1 MDIIFTHKTQNA
13 FREYADLEKRVQVS
27 AESVVPDVNE
37 DIGRVASVQ
46 TQLYLKSKELTARGV
61 TATGEMETV
70 LLYITEN
77 ENQVSYL
84 TLHRDFSLDF
94 DLGDYPAELEAQIQ
108 LAVSNTE
115 ARVLNPRK
123 VAVTVEILGS
133 LCCYCRA
140 ELPVESE
147 LPEEG
152 RALLHCRESRRE
164 ITMINSVCEK
174 SFVGNEQFLFPEGNP
189 QPEQLLSHHAE
200 FVVEDLQQVG
210 SRVVIKGAV
219 NLDVSYLPQGLS
231 YPVTA
236 HFSTP
241 FSQIVDTG
249 AEECEAGSAFAVVTS
264 AYYDLVDTISGAKA
278 LDAEVHAVLQ
288 LVSRSR
294 IELRWISDA
303 YSNRYPVT
311 CKKQAVEL
319 AERAEGQSLRLN
331 GEDTVSIAEDCEKLL
346 WVYPALAQVQ
356 LREEGITAVIGMDV
370 VYARQSGE
378 ISSVRR
384 QMELSGEKPAQ
395 VLRICSSRLLNT
407 NFRQEGNDLRCR
419 LSVELETQLLS
430 KENVER
436 IHSVTVE
443 EENAY
448 SQDSLPALILV
459 RAYGEELWN
468 LAKCYHSSEEAI
480 LHANDPMPPEGGLLL
495 IPRET

>member
-1 MDIIFTHKTQNA
+1 MEINLTHKTQSG
-13 FREYADLEKRVQVS
+13 FRDYADLEKRVQVS

-37 DIGRVASVQ
+37 DIGRIASVQ
-46 TQLYLKSKELTARGV
+46 TQLYLKSKDLTTRGV
-61 TATGEMETV
+61 TVTGEMENV

-77 ENQVSYL
+77 ENTVSFL
-84 TLHRDFSLDF
+84 RLHRDFSLDF
-94 DLGDYPAELEAQIQ
+94 DLGEDPAELEAQIR
-108 LAVSNTE
+108 LSVSNTE

-123 VAVTVEILGS
+123 VAVTVEILGR
-133 LCCYCRA
+133 LCCYCRE
-140 ELPVESE
+140 ELPVETS

-152 RALLHCRESRRE
+152 KTLLHCRESGRE
-164 ITMINSVCEK
+164 ITLINGVCEK
-174 SFVGNEQFLFPEGNP
+174 SFVVNEQYLIPEGKP
-189 QPEQLLSHHAE
+189 LPEQIVSHHAA
-200 FVVEDLQQVG
+200 FAVENLQQVG
-210 SRVVIKGAV
+210 SRVVIKGV
-219 NLDVSYLPQGLS
+219 MNLEVTYLPQELT
-231 YPVTA
+231 YPATL
-236 HFSTP
+236 HFSSP
-241 FSQIVDTG
+241 FFYFVDTG
-249 AEECEAGSAFAVVTS
+249 AEECEGASAFVTVTS
-264 AYYDLVDTISGAKA
+264 DYYDLVDTISGEKA

-288 LVSRSR
+288 LVSRCR
-294 IELRWISDA
+294 RELRWISDA
-303 YSNRYPVT
+303 YSNRYLVT
-311 CKKQAVEL
+311 CKKETVEL
-319 AERAEGQSLRLN
+319 AESAGVKSLRLN
-331 GEDTVSIAEDCEKLL
+331 GEETVSIAEDCEKLL
-346 WVYPALAQVQ
+346 WVYPAMAQTQ
-356 LREEGITAVIGMDV
+356 RREDGITAVIGLDV
-370 VYARQSGE
+370 IYARLSGE

-384 QMELSGEKPAQ
+384 QMELSGEKPEQ